1 MLPVAAKGS
10 SRTND
15 GTASDLNDLNNL
27 DPNKIK
33 EQVGDVDT
41 DAVKDAL
48 GSQDLEEM
56 QKQAMQVLNTV
67 GKCKPSDDALKAH
80 KASLVAITVHNAKL
94 QGRTRIPEGTF
105 ATNGGEFRVALAKA
119 AEVPFS
125 LFYYASPDS
134 AGGGQGLP
142 QLQKGQVDFAKGDTE
157 KTIVIKGPQTR
168 IATSN
173 LGRSRLLSSNFA

>member
-1 MLPVAAKGS
+1 MRSSFDGDDVQCGKRMYLGGGDAAGGGQGLQVAQTTAQLP
-10 SRTND
+10 
-15 GTASDLNDLNNL
+15 DLNDLNNL

-94 QGRTRIPEGTF
+94 QGRTRIPEGTLQQMEASF
-105 ATNGGEFRVALAKA
+105 ASLWQRLRKY
-119 AEVPFS
+119 PF
-125 LFYYASPDS
+125 LF
-134 AGGGQGLP
+134 L
-142 QLQKGQVDFAKGDTE
+142 L
-157 KTIVIKGPQTR
+157 R
-168 IATSN
+168 IT
-173 LGRSRLLSSNFA
+173 